1 MKKIATFFIGFL
13 FTILLSGCGGDAGGA
28 SGMASGGNSAGMGTS
43 GGLPIDGL
51 AGGGSMGGSMDIG
64 SLMGGLMGGDDD
76 DDDDDDS
83 SDDGDDS
90 ATNTAPLAFYPLGQV
105 GITYEGKDYSMLAV
119 SSRDRQDIY
128 PPFFVQDQN
137 GTYTINISAY
147 DVREE
152 RLYEDTGS
160 LSFSFQMTDLEAKGT
175 YPLLT
180 TVEGESGDV
189 VITDAD
195 EFNGKVKLTG
205 YVAGATFYS
214 QSEDSFFT
222 INLSFQV
229 TVNPLPT
236 AQ

>member
-13 FTILLSGCGGDAGGA
+13 FTILLSGCGGDSGSTGGT
-28 SGMASGGNSAGMGTS
+28 TS
-43 GGLPIDGL
+43 L
-51 AGGGSMGGSMDIG
+51 AGGDTLTMGSSGGMPIGGDASLGGGMDIG
-64 SLMGGLMGGDDD
+64 ALTGGLMGGGGDDD
-76 DDDDDDS
+76 SDDDDS
-83 SDDGDDS
+83 SGGGDDS
-90 ATNTAPLAFYPLGQV
+90 ATNTAPLAFVTLGHV
-105 GITYEGKDYSMLAV
+105 GITYEGQEYSLSSV
-119 SSRDRQDIY
+119 YSRDRQDIY

-137 GTYTINISAY
+137 GTYTINISSY

-160 LSFSFQMTDLEAKGT
+160 LSFAFQMTDLEAKGT
-175 YPLLT
+175 YPLLST
-180 TVEGESGDV
+180 IEGESGDV

-214 QSEDSFFT
+214 KSEDSFFT
-222 INLSFQV
+222 VDLSFQV